1 MRLGQSAK
9 ASAPQQHGGAS
20 KLPSLPPEGF
30 PSRWNTAHRPCRACQ
45 QQGGEEGSMYW
56 WIIDLFL
63 ARDWG
68 DLLGLT
74 FLLTVFVTI
83 AVLVIR

>member
-1 MRLGQSAK
+1 
-9 ASAPQQHGGAS
+9 
-20 KLPSLPPEGF
+20 
-30 PSRWNTAHRPCRACQ
+30 
-45 QQGGEEGSMYW
+45 MYW
-56 WIIDLFL
+56 WILDLFL